1 VPTYRYVGPY
11 DSADIPLLRLTVL
24 QGETFDVPDD
34 LAGQFDEQPSNFE
47 PTTDAPA
54 SSDATPEA

>member
-1 VPTYRYVGPY
+1 MPTYRYVGPY

-34 LAGQFDEQPSNFE
+34 LAVGRIAEI
-47 PTTDAPA
+47 TAVVVA
-54 SSDATPEA
+54 HARI